1 MVPKKILGF
10 TQVEVGRIS
19 TNIFYRGVFFHGF
32 FYIQT
37 VVGFGISEPST
48 VLSVTVSRYDL
59 GFRMQF
65 LEVDKENATRIS
77 LSATHQHAA
86 GTADHS
92 LQCRQGSESVRW
104 EAA

>member
-1 MVPKKILGF
+1 
-10 TQVEVGRIS
+10 
-19 TNIFYRGVFFHGF
+19 
-32 FYIQT
+32 
-37 VVGFGISEPST
+37 
-48 VLSVTVSRYDL
+48 
-59 GFRMQF
+59 MQF